1 MDRALNRNAT
11 FALAFLFLFAFWGF
25 WPRYFSQLL
34 DQSNWRFHFHGITL
48 ISWCVLMVLQAS
60 LIRTN
65 KRSIHRKTGKLSYL
79 IAPLVVISTIMLT
92 HYQAK
97 PLELSDFD
105 LFGLAI
111 PTTLL
116 LQFTFAYGLAI
127 YNRHNPMIHA
137 RFMIC
142 TALPMIPPIFDRI
155 INFYLLTR
163 EQAQFL
169 PQIGGDPLY
178 PLISYLFVDVA
189 LIALSIWDWK
199 SRRKLNVF
207 PVVLAA
213 YLLFQ
218 SHTFVAHRTESWRN
232 FAEWFIS
239 LPLS

>member
-1 MDRALNRNAT
+1 
-11 FALAFLFLFAFWGF
+11 
-25 WPRYFSQLL
+25 
-34 DQSNWRFHFHGITL
+34 
-48 ISWCVLMVLQAS
+48 MVLQGF
-60 LIRTN
+60 LIRAN
-65 KRSIHRKTGKLSYL
+65 RRPIHRNTGKLSYL
-79 IAPLVVISTIMLT
+79 IAPLVVISTIILS
-92 HYQAK
+92 HYQLQ
-97 PLELSDFD
+97 PRGLSNFT
-105 LFGLAI
+105 LYGLALT
-111 PTTLL
+111 TTLL

-127 YNRHNPMIHA
+127 YHRHNPALHA

-155 INFYLLTR
+155 IVFYLLTR

-169 PQIGGDPLY
+169 PQIGGEPLY

-189 LIALSIWDWK
+189 LIAFSIWDWK

-213 YLLFQ
+213 FLLFQ

-232 FAEWFIS
+232 FAEWFLS